1 MNRCCKLHVKRSED
15 LKVSAES
22 ESRRIVKAEVLL
34 VCEVCVVSSQCVSVV
49 AHLLS
54 WVCVCVLLSTRY
66 KI

>member
-1 MNRCCKLHVKRSED
+1 MLQVTLQVTCKRSED

-49 AHLLS
+49 AHFSLG
-54 WVCVCVLLSTRY
+54 CVCAY
-66 KI
+66 Y